1 MLRALALCLLLVA
14 APAWAQSLAAIPALD
29 SPVVDTTGT
38 LDATQKQQLEQQALA
53 LQQRKGSQLQVLIVP
68 STQPEDI
75 FDYTQRVFD
84 QWKLGRQGVDDAVIL
99 VVAKDDRRVRIH
111 TGYGLEGA
119 IPDAVAN
126 RVIQEYLV
134 PKFRAG
140 DYAGGV
146 TDATAVLV
154 KLIDGESLP
163 APVSTHRSTT
173 GDGSGSDWLF
183 ALFAAFVVATL
194 VRGMFGRAPAGLRG
208 LFTGGAAAGVAL
220 LLSSLIPAGIA
231 GVFGLLYGLASVST
245 RGAYARHRDW
255 GGWGGGGGG
264 WGGGGF
270 GGGGQQFFEGHTQLI
285 AQGVHHQVGHLAS
298 AFLEAICHQAIKGIG
313 VGQSPSR
320 RPSRSLDVFHKHTL
334 NLFCQAPIARPC
346 LADHFMHQA
355 MRVEEVTCRLLK
367 LALQAICFTQAAQ
380 VEVDQLRLRAGVIRQ
395 LALEIIA
402 SLYQAQT
409 RPHQLPLRL
418 AFALA

>member
-231 GVFGLLYGLASVST
+231 AGIE
-245 RGAYARHRDW
+245 YAAQAMALH
-255 GGWGGGGGG
+255 GG
-264 WGGGGF
+264 
-270 GGGGQQFFEGHTQLI
+270 LI
-285 AQGVHHQVGHLAS
+285 AADDGGDRAQIDRATALQR
-298 AFLEAICHQAIKGIG
+298 LE
-313 VGQSPSR
+313 R
-320 RPSRSLDVFHKHTL
+320 RPGQKRRVDVH
-334 NLFCQAPIARPC
+334 
-346 LADHFMHQA
+346 M
-355 MRVEEVTCRLLK
+355 
-367 LALQAICFTQAAQ
+367 
-380 VEVDQLRLRAGVIRQ
+380 EVDFGHGDLLSALAFPLGGRRPRRAG
-395 LALEIIA
+395 
-402 SLYQAQT
+402 
-409 RPHQLPLRL
+409 
-418 AFALA
+418 